1 MFFVTVLDGY
11 HTFRKSLQ
19 IVLAAQALCIE
30 SLWSL
35 GQTVMKS
42 ELFTNWCSGLG
53 KLGVFGT
60 CGRTGGGRSGG
71 AGGVKIRGGWPSLAF
86 GEAEVHLVWIEVDDW
101 AVDTQELLTIV
112 DELLLVLTRSWGTR
126 EARWWA
132 SREGT
137 EPSAKLSAVPSEK
150 WDSKNYD
157 HKQSR
162 KIFHSLLVGW
172 CWTGMGTGTAPMVAI
187 MAKIPMLGWGAPESP
202 KTGRSSPDKIF

>member
-1 MFFVTVLDGY
+1 MFFVTVLVRY

-71 AGGVKIRGGWPSLAF
+71 AGGVKIRGTGGVASFLELGSVSPVNRMSTPTNNPGSIQMQVTSIVSVASIIMPVSLACL
-86 GEAEVHLVWIEVDDW
+86 GCPLVTAEVRTLPVVS
-101 AVDTQELLTIV
+101 Q
-112 DELLLVLTRSWGTR
+112 
-126 EARWWA
+126 
-132 SREGT
+132 
-137 EPSAKLSAVPSEK
+137 
-150 WDSKNYD
+150 
-157 HKQSR
+157 
-162 KIFHSLLVGW
+162 
-172 CWTGMGTGTAPMVAI
+172 
-187 MAKIPMLGWGAPESP
+187 
-202 KTGRSSPDKIF
+202 